1 MQAEGEPD
9 DARKVI
15 LLMRAILFDLDG
27 TLLDLDIDH
36 FMSRYVAALAAEF
49 ASILEPE
56 RFREA
61 LMAGTFA
68 MIQNDGS
75 TTNEDAF
82 WTMFEKR
89 TGLERAPL
97 LPLTDRFYREV
108 FPTLADIA
116 RPVEAAPRVVA
127 AAKESG
133 AVVVLATNA
142 IFPETAI
149 AERLRW
155 AGIDPALFDL
165 LTSYETMHASK
176 PNPAYYREICR
187 KVGVAP
193 QEALMIGNDPE
204 LDVRAAQAAGLRTYL
219 VEDVTRVSTMEEQL
233 AKGAP
238 SAGSRAP
245 VTPDGRGSLAGAA
258 TFIRERFAQSR

>member
-1 MQAEGEPD
+1 
-9 DARKVI
+9 
-15 LLMRAILFDLDG
+15 MRAILFDLDG
-27 TLLDLDIDH
+27 TLLDLDVDH

-49 ASILEPE
+49 APILAPE

-75 TTNEDAF
+75 ATNEEAF
-82 WTMFEKR
+82 WTTFERR
-89 TGLERAPL
+89 TGLDRGPL

-108 FPTLADIA
+108 FPGLAGLA

-133 AVVVLATNA
+133 AIVVLATNA

-155 AGIDPALFDL
+155 ANIDPSLFDFM
-165 LTSYETMHASK
+165 TTYETMHASK
-176 PNPAYYREICR
+176 PNPAYYLEICE
-187 KVGVAP
+187 KVGVEP
-193 QEALMIGNDPE
+193 REALMIGNDPE
-204 LDVRAAQAAGLRTYL
+204 LDVRAAQSAGLSAYL
-219 VEDVTRVSTMEEQL
+219 VEDVTPVGAMEEQL

-238 SAGSRAP
+238 SERARSP
-245 VTPDGRGSLAGAA
+245 VTPDGRGSLIEEV
-258 TFIRERFAQSR
+258 TFFRERIARAR